1 MAAPRSTSISV
12 TGNREKG
19 NDMPRLKDAEVLDVD
34 ELEEAEYEEGDFQK
48 YTGEIP
54 ATGTMLV
61 FRVTKMWWTYSSNDD
76 PMLKMLCVAEDN
88 PGSLEE
94 YDGLTAWENMVLTA
108 SAKFKWAPFLEHF
121 DLTIRDVRNKLIV
134 ADEDDTQGAPITKI
148 ARLIVGSD
156 DFLFVGVVSKERYQG
171 KCQAHISE
179 WLDADTELDEPEEEP
194 EEKPAR
200 RRASNGGRTAKRPA
214 AATKRGRSRR
224 DEPEDEE
231 VEDEEPEDEEQP
243 PARSRRKAPARSAAK
258 KPVTRGTSR
267 RRASSKDDEDEPP
280 F

>member
-1 MAAPRSTSISV
+1 
-12 TGNREKG
+12 
-19 NDMPRLKDAEVLDVD
+19 MPRLKDAEVLDVD

-76 PMLKMLCVAEDN
+76 PMLKVLCVAEDN

-171 KCQAHISE
+171 KWQAHISE

-194 EEKPAR
+194 EKKPAR

-231 VEDEEPEDEEQP
+231 VEDEEPEDEEEP